1 MEKNEQEGHCQGA
14 ESGLNEEIFLIPQ
27 SDPQLA
33 AKEDFRTATGRCLP
47 LLRLLPKGNL
57 YTSYLFHGRD
67 NLIF

>member
-47 LLRLLPKGNL
+47 LLHVSFLKG
-57 YTSYLFHGRD
+57 
-67 NLIF
+67 IFTLVIFSMGEII